1 MRSVSLLRIEIDR
14 FTDLVFCGEL
24 CSLKRI
30 QRIPPPHEIVRIR
43 PDALFRSLHS
53 VRACWAR
60 SRRIFFSSDRRM
72 PRRAYFY
79 RRNGRKEGRETVA
92 GECRRFGLVFRYAVR
107 PVCAARARA
116 TGHGLEVGRRRNRVH
131 CTRRLTS
138 RRAHQNSFLNTS
150 KIFENIILNFLCSLL
165 QLLMD

>member
-1 MRSVSLLRIEIDR
+1 M
-14 FTDLVFCGEL
+14 
-24 CSLKRI
+24 
-30 QRIPPPHEIVRIR
+30 VRIR

-53 VRACWAR
+53 VRDCVGLGQEE
-60 SRRIFFSSDRRM
+60 FFLLESENAP
-72 PRRAYFY
+72 PRVFLS
-79 RRNGRKEGRETVA
+79 GRKEGRETVA

-138 RRAHQNSFLNTS
+138 LRAT
-150 KIFENIILNFLCSLL
+150 ELL
-165 QLLMD
+165 LKYF